1 MLRPVAASGQV
12 IVNPKTGETVTFLT
26 TTAETGGR
34 LLRIEMV
41 AEPGRG
47 GVLEHMHPRMTE
59 RHELQEG
66 RLDFV
71 VDGVERVLDAPE
83 SLEIPPMT
91 RHSLRYGGD
100 RRIRTVIEFE
110 PPGNYEAFMETIA
123 GLARDGK
130 TNAKGV
136 PNLLQTAVLGPEYLS
151 VFALAKPPLWVQ
163 RIVFGALA
171 PIGRLAG
178 YKKNYPG

>member
-1 MLRPVAASGQV
+1 MLRSVATSGQV
-12 IVNPKTGETVTFLT
+12 IVNPATGETVTFLT

-47 GVLEHMHPRMTE
+47 GVVEHVHARMTE
-59 RHELQEG
+59 RHELQQG
-66 RLDFV
+66 RLHFV
-71 VDGVERVLDAPE
+71 IDGVERVLDAPA

-100 RRIRTVIEFE
+100 ERIRTVIEFE
-110 PPGNYEAFMETIA
+110 PPGRYEAFMETIA
-123 GLARDGK
+123 ALARDGK

-136 PNLLQTAVLGPEYLS
+136 PNLLQTAVLAPDYLS

-163 RIVFGALA
+163 RAVFGALA

-178 YKKNYPG
+178 YKKTYPG